1 VVDAGETGAGRPD
14 RAGRGLTLQEAA
26 ARLGVHYMTV
36 YRHVRLGVLTAEKRG
51 GTWEV
56 APEVLEAF
64 VQERAAGRGPAAGAV
79 GRGARRAPWAER
91 LEHRLVAG
99 DARGVWG
106 VVEAAQ
112 AAGADLDEVYLDI
125 VAPAMVSIGRRW
137 ETGQLDVAVEHRA
150 SVIASRL
157 VGQLGPRFLRRGR
170 NRGTVVLGA
179 PAGERHG
186 LPLALLADLLRGAG
200 WDVSD
205 LGADVPAPSFA
216 HAAARA
222 EHLTVVGV
230 SMSTKESAASAAS
243 TIAALRDV
251 VEDVPILAGGCAVR
265 DRDHARELGA
275 DGWAGDARA
284 VVALHDDLAMGGRL

>member
-1 VVDAGETGAGRPD
+1 VVDAGEPGSGRPE
-14 RAGRGLTLQEAA
+14 RAGRGYTLQEAA
-26 ARLGVHYMTV
+26 DLLGVHYMTV
-36 YRHVRLGVLTAEKRG
+36 YRYVRLGVLAADKSG
-51 GTWEV
+51 GTWQI

-64 VQERAAGRGPAAGAV
+64 VEERSAGRDRSAGAV
-79 GRGARRAPWAER
+79 HGGGRRAQWAER
-91 LEHRLVAG
+91 LERRLVAG

-112 AAGADLDEVYLDI
+112 AGGADLTEVYLDI

-137 ETGQLDVAVEHRA
+137 ESGELDVAVEHRA
-150 SVIASRL
+150 SVIAGRL
-157 VGQLGPRFLRRGR
+157 VGRLGHRFLRRGR
-170 NRGTVVLGA
+170 TRGAVILGA

-216 HAAARA
+216 HVAAQV

-230 SMSTKESAASAAS
+230 SISTRECTGSAQK
-243 TIAALRDV
+243 TIEALRDV
-251 VEDVPILAGGCAVR
+251 VDDVPILAGGCAIR
-265 DRDHARELGA
+265 DGNHARELGA
-275 DGWAGDARA
+275 DGWACDARA
-284 VVALHDDLAMGGRL
+284 VVALLDDLAIGGRL